1 MKRLRITL
9 LGIGIALLIFSVL
22 PATQIMSLGGTAEP
36 QEYRTAF
43 YTITGDIY
51 IDINVSH
58 NGSINFYLL
67 NYEDAVELVKT
78 MNLDTANPVLS
89 IMNVTIYQNY
99 LGLIPTGLYA
109 FVVETAMNTTAGFDI
124 DMIRVLPQWGIFL
137 PGIIFL
143 LPELGF
149 TISKISHKVLKTPTN
164 SLGETSE

>member
-1 MKRLRITL
+1 
-9 LGIGIALLIFSVL
+9 
-22 PATQIMSLGGTAEP
+22 MSLGGTAEP

-43 YTITGDIY
+43 YSITGNIY

-78 MNLDTANPVLS
+78 MSLDTANPVLS
-89 IMNVTIYQNY
+89 IMNVTIYQGY

-109 FVVETAMNTTAGFDI
+109 FVVETAMNITAGFDI

-137 PGIIFL
+137 PGAIL
-143 LPELGF
+143 LIAGLGF
-149 TISKISHKVLKTPTN
+149 TISEIILNALKTRIH
-164 SLGETSE
+164 